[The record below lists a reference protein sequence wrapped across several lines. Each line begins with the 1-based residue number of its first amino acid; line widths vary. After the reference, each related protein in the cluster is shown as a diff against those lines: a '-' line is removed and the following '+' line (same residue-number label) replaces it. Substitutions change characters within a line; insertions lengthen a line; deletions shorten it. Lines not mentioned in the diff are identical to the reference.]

1 MANFFIIRPI
11 FAWVL
16 AILLSLGGMMAIASL
31 AVEQYPDLAP
41 PNVRITASYP
51 GASAQTMENTVTQ
64 IIEQSMTGLD
74 HLMYMSSQ
82 SSSGQTRIT
91 LSFDAGTDP
100 DNARQQVQNQ
110 LQSAMLKLPQDVQQQ
125 GVTVNKTGDTNILMI
140 AFVSTDGSMEK
151 QDISDYVASNVQEPL
166 SRIKGVGS
174 VDIFGSQYA
183 MRIWLDPSKLKSFS
197 LTASD
202 VVSAIQSQNSQVSV
216 GQVGGTPSVDY
227 QSLNATVNARSLLQ
241 TPEQFRAI
249 ILRVNQDGSAVTLGD
264 VAKIDLGAENYDSL
278 SRFNGQPTSGLG
290 IKLASGAN
298 EIETDKLVRALGRA
312 VPVFPARTGSE
323 NRV

>member
-1 MANFFIIRPI
+1 MANFFIDRPV

-41 PNVRITASYP
+41 SNVRITASYP
-51 GASAQTMENTVTQ
+51 GASEQTMENTVTQ
-64 IIEQSMTGLD
+64 IIEQSMTVLD

-82 SSSGQTRIT
+82 SSSGQTSIT
-91 LSFDAGTDP
+91 LSFDVGTDP

-110 LQSAMLKLPQDVQQQ
+110 LQSAMRKLPQDVQQQ

-166 SRIKGVGS
+166 SRINGVGS

-249 ILRVNQDGSAVTLGD
+249 TLRVNQDGSAVTLGD
-264 VAKIDLGAENYDSL
+264 VAKIELGAENYDSL
-278 SRFNGQPTSGLG
+278 SRFNGQPASGIG
-290 IKLASGAN
+290 IKRLC
-298 EIETDKLVRALGRA
+298 
-312 VPVFPARTGSE
+312 
-323 NRV
+323 